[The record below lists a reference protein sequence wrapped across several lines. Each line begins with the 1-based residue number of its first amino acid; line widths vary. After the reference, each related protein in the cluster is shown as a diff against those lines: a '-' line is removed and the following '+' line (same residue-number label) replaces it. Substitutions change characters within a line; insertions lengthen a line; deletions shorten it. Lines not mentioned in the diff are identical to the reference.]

1 MCFKIRRTSD
11 SYINF
16 NEIPPY
22 KNDIIE
28 LITGEKRETNDLAK

>member
-1 MCFKIRRTSD
+1 MCFTIRRTSD

-16 NEIPPY
+16 NETPPC
-22 KNDIIE
+22 KNDLIE

>member
-16 NEIPPY
+16 DDLI
-22 KNDIIE
+22 K
-28 LITGEKRETNDLAK
+28 LITGEKREANDLAE

>member
-1 MCFKIRRTSD
+1 MRFKIRRTSD

-16 NEIPPY
+16 N
-22 KNDIIE
+22 DLIE